1 MNQIDQKDR
10 RILHQLDMHARLP
23 INEIAKNV
31 QCSRE
36 IVEYRI
42 QRLHKLG
49 IISGAHTVFDL
60 DLIGYRSFRL
70 LLRLFKLNKEEK
82 ERFLNYLIFHHHTW
96 WVASIGGRW
105 DIIINFLAKDAAQ
118 FNHIFE
124 ELVTRYGQYIQEYEI
139 LTYINIHDYPRKY
152 ILLSKSEKKEKI
164 QHSKLNSKSSSQF
177 HHSMQYNPHLSLDT
191 TDLHI
196 MTQLANNAQ
205 HSYTQIAQEVGLT
218 RNAIKG
224 RIHSLEKNGL
234 ILGYR
239 LSFHPSKFGRSSYLL
254 LLNINNLKQERERE
268 LITFAKF
275 NSSII
280 FVVKHIG
287 KYRITFEC
295 EVENEY
301 HFHELLSEI
310 RDRFND
316 IIIDFDFFP
325 IFYDHKINYF
335 PLGNISLPKT

>member
-164 QHSKLNSKSSSQF
+164 SNSKLNLKALPPISQF
-177 HHSMQYNPHLSLDT
+177 LP
-191 TDLHI
+191 
-196 MTQLANNAQ
+196 
-205 HSYTQIAQEVGLT
+205 
-218 RNAIKG
+218 
-224 RIHSLEKNGL
+224 IH
-234 ILGYR
+234 
-239 LSFHPSKFGRSSYLL
+239 
-254 LLNINNLKQERERE
+254 
-268 LITFAKF
+268 
-275 NSSII
+275 
-280 FVVKHIG
+280 
-287 KYRITFEC
+287 
-295 EVENEY
+295 
-301 HFHELLSEI
+301 
-310 RDRFND
+310 
-316 IIIDFDFFP
+316 
-325 IFYDHKINYF
+325 
-335 PLGNISLPKT
+335 